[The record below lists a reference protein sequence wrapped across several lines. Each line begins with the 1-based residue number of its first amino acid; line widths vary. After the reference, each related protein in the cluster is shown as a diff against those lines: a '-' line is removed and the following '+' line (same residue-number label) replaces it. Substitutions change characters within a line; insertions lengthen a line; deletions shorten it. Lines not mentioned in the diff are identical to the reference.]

1 MKAKKGDYIL
11 VERRLSWTGATHSS
25 GGESRRFAMDRAAR
39 VSRDGVVTAG
49 EVSGKISAQQQV
61 AIIPAQHVDKVVVGA
76 FERRL
81 SFSTLTV
88 ARRVLQELFGL
99 VWSAKPYATI
109 DEDDI
114 YHIDDPKHSG
124 NMIGEN
130 PRRSMAGY
138 IGELDRQGR
147 SFIPTVGTT
156 LQEAKMRVASLG
168 FTIKK
173 RDGEYILTRKGA
185 PEDDATYYTD
195 DLNDAIATAHAMHV
209 RSLGRFEP

>member
-49 EVSGKISAQQQV
+49 EVSG
-61 AIIPAQHVDKVVVGA
+61 KVVVGA

-168 FTIKK
+168 FTLKK

-195 DLNDAIATAHAMHV
+195 DLNDAMATAHAMHV